1 MSHIPEPV
9 DKNAT
14 KPIYIVA
21 IQGDS
26 LKNDYTYI
34 KTRQDFFNIY
44 ENHIDIRGIVIT
56 KTQAGKLKKATEI
69 DRSLGEKKNQIHWI
83 IPIHQWVRTENISFN
98 GLA

>member
-1 MSHIPEPV
+1 MSVIPKPA

-21 IQGDS
+21 IQGVSKDD
-26 LKNDYTYI
+26 LTFI

-56 KTQAGKLKKATEI
+56 KTEANRLRKATEI
-69 DRSLGEKKNQIHWI
+69 DRSLGEKSKQISWI